1 MIRWGHIT
9 SMLLQSNTQNLKL
22 IVRKHQRNP
31 NPEGYTAQ
39 LLALLFKNMKVM
51 KEKERLRNCYGLK
64 EPTETWQLIQR
75 DPGLYPG
82 QEKKKSYMLLE
93 HVAKFE

>member
-1 MIRWGHIT
+1 
-9 SMLLQSNTQNLKL
+9 MLLQSNTQNLKL
-22 IVRKHQRNP
+22 IVRKHQRNS

-64 EPTETWQLIQR
+64 EPTET
-75 DPGLYPG
+75 
-82 QEKKKSYMLLE
+82 
-93 HVAKFE
+93 